1 MQHPKRLQLLPIPAE
16 QGLSQQW
23 SQHGHLGKG
32 AAETSEQMEL
42 GLLRVGAQERP
53 LIGAVSH
60 RLLLQRCSSQLLR
73 IQARQQLLGRSQEAL
88 KLLSRLGGLVQRL
101 IKPGGLPQQQPS
113 ASSWR
118 NAGIKN

>member
-16 QGLSQQW
+16 QSLSQQK

-32 AAETSEQMEL
+32 AAEASEQMEL

-73 IQARQQLLGRSQEAL
+73 IQARQQLLGRSQKAF
-88 KLLSRLGGLVQRL
+88 KLLSRLGGMVQRL
-101 IKPGGLPQQQPS
+101 IKPGGLPQQQAA
-113 ASSWR
+113 ASSWG
-118 NAGIKN
+118 NTGIKN